1 MHDKMTFFVCIAETQ
16 NLHFIYMISMST
28 LRDKKK
34 TLPDIIR
41 WLRKKKRV
49 HISTSLCN
57 LFLYWTFLLDTHIA

>member
-1 MHDKMTFFVCIAETQ
+1 MHDKMTF
-16 NLHFIYMISMST
+16 HFIYMISMST

-34 TLPDIIR
+34 TLPDIIH